1 MVDWVLRDEIDFDP
15 YDDAID
21 IATRKLLGKI
31 VTQREAVLAAL
42 PVGARLCVHDEP
54 VTSSEGFDFRSEV
67 VKYTV
72 RQRAHTLTSGEQCG
86 YAGTRAEYTPKPAG
100 PGPCAGCG
108 IQPCEDGQCACPKA
122 ADPESTITANV
133 LKARLPVADGL
144 CPDCGKPAAYAE
156 TPYIRVHHDANFQ
169 LDEAVHDACPAVI
182 TAREAAASIAASFDR
197 TIFDAIDSYVGEMAE
212 LTGVPAAL
220 LAPADGQTPGVT
232 TTAQTQWAAGDDEP
246 PEALYDRLHEMFKR
260 VSTPPPRPP
269 VSPDTV
275 RRSQEAAGMPRA
287 PWIAIK
293 ASLDEPDATA
303 FWMQPE
309 PAADAYAVNAGIAP
323 ALWGVPLYRTGTY
336 LARPVAEGGGWDVAE
351 VMVTR

>member
-1 MVDWVLRDEIDFDP
+1 MVDWALRDGIDFDP
-15 YDDAID
+15 VDDEITV
-21 IATRKLLGKI
+21 ATRKLLAKLNA
-31 VTQREAVLAAL
+31 QREAALAAL
-42 PVGARLCVHDEP
+42 PAGARLCVHDAP
-54 VTSSEGFDFRSEV
+54 VTSSDGFDFRSPT

-72 RQRAHTLTSGEQCG
+72 RQRAHTLMPGEQCG
-86 YAGTRAEYTPKPAG
+86 YAGTRAEYTPETE
-100 PGPCAGCG
+100 PGLCAGCG
-108 IQPCEDGQCACPKA
+108 IQPCEDGRCACLQMV
-122 ADPESTITANV
+122 DPAPTITANV
-133 LKARLPVADGL
+133 FKAHLPVAEGP

-169 LDEAVHDACPAVI
+169 LDQAAEDACPAVI
-182 TAREAAASIAASFDR
+182 EARAAAAATAASFDKI
-197 TIFDAIDSYVGEMAE
+197 IFDALDSYVDD
-212 LTGVPAAL
+212 AA
-220 LAPADGQTPGVT
+220 AMPGIFS
-232 TTAQTQWAAGDDEP
+232 TAQAQWAAGDDEP
-246 PEALYDRLHEMFKR
+246 PEALYDKLREMFKR

-323 ALWGVPLYRTGTY
+323 TLWGVPLYRTGTY
-336 LARPVAEGGGWDVAE
+336 LARPVAGGGWDVAE
-351 VMVTR
+351 VVVTS

>member
-1 MVDWVLRDEIDFDP
+1 MGDQLSKYVEGAV
-15 YDDAID
+15 A
-21 IATRKLLGKI
+21 KLAADQ
-31 VTQREAVLAAL
+31 TQRIEDMLAAL
-42 PVGARLCVHDEP
+42 PAGMRLCVHDGIRLRTEDFN
-54 VTSSEGFDFRSEV
+54 FDHGDTVKFTASQRGHVLGPDEQCDLQGTRTEYGPRSDKAERLNQ
-67 VKYTV
+67 KTLD
-72 RQRAHTLTSGEQCG
+72 QLRAMSPDRCCQAGRVNYPDACPWHGEQS
-86 YAGTRAEYTPKPAG
+86 AP
-100 PGPCAGCG
+100 
-108 IQPCEDGQCACPKA
+108 
-122 ADPESTITANV
+122 TITANV
-133 LKARLPVADGL
+133 LKAHLPVAEGP

-156 TPYIRVHHDANFQ
+156 TPHVRVHHDEQFQ
-169 LDEAVHDACPAVI
+169 LDQAAEDACPAVI
-182 TAREAAASIAASFDR
+182 EARAAAAATAASFDKI
-197 TIFDAIDSYVGEMAE
+197 IFDALDSHVDD
-212 LTGVPAAL
+212 AA
-220 LAPADGQTPGVT
+220 AMMGMPGIFS
-232 TTAQTQWAAGDDEP
+232 TAQAQWAAGDDEP

-260 VSTPPPRPP
+260 IGTPPPRPP